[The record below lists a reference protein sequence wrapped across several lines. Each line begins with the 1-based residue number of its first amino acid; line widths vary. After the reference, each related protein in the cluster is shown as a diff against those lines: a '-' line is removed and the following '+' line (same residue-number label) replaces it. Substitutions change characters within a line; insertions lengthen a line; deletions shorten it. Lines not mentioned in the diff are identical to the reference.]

1 MTDTYNLDRRPPCW
15 PVGEQCPNSC
25 AADLHRRVVTN
36 HLELTGPWLAGAWL
50 GATWL
55 HRAANGSQNAGCADC
70 SGMPMPATYG
80 IRSAGG
86 MPNARRFSSRWSR
99 WSWWI
104 LANGE
109 NATSDAS
116 QDKALSVGAMPL
128 HPSSADVDS
137 GKFNRWA
144 APEIVTP
151 IVQRLLPSIAYATN
165 DATLGA
171 RHAGR
176 LCLCR
181 AQGRNVKNG
190 LRWTGAPHRMRH
202 GILHA
207 EIDSFA
213 VGMNPRARIIGEQ
226 PAAVQFRNSDDV
238 ALRVDPMK
246 TRASR

>member
-1 MTDTYNLDRRPPCW
+1 MPKQLRGRSASARRYEPSGTHRSLGWLAPGWARPGCTERRTDPRTPATRIALAC
-15 PVGEQCPNSC
+15 QCQRHTGFGPQAECQTQDGS
-25 AADLHRRVVTN
+25 AVDGQGGRGGSWRMARTPLQTHRR
-36 HLELTGPWLAGAWL
+36 
-50 GATWL
+50 
-55 HRAANGSQNAGCADC
+55 
-70 SGMPMPATYG
+70 
-80 IRSAGG
+80 IR
-86 MPNARRFSSRWSR
+86 R
-99 WSWWI
+99 
-104 LANGE
+104 
-109 NATSDAS
+109 
-116 QDKALSVGAMPL
+116 LSVGAMPL

-176 LCLCR
+176 LCLRR

-202 GILHA
+202 GSLHA

-226 PAAVQFRNSDDV
+226 LAAVQFRNSDDV